1 MALACRAATVQG
13 VATWP
18 ERSMSFGT
26 IAADYDRLRPR
37 PAVAAVAWLVPER
50 CQVAV
55 DLGAGTGLLSRAL
68 ARTVPRVV
76 AVEPDPRMAAVL
88 RARSPGVYVVQ
99 GQGERIPVRG
109 GSADGVFVSSAWQ
122 WMDPER
128 AAAEVWRVLRP
139 GGRFGL
145 VWTSVDRHEGWPDG
159 AACWPQ
165 RRFEIRLP
173 EDGFEDADTAVFTYR
188 RPMTTGDIVAMLAT
202 YSHVI
207 TAGPRDKE
215 AVLASARARIE
226 QRFPGAQSIDVPVRS
241 RCWRARR
248 TEERSQNAP
257 EGRAPD
263 F

>member
-1 MALACRAATVQG
+1 
-13 VATWP
+13 
-18 ERSMSFGT
+18 MSFGT
-26 IAADYDRLRPR
+26 IAADYDRLRPP
-37 PAVAAVAWLVPER
+37 PAVDAVAWLVPER

-99 GQGERIPVRG
+99 GNGEQIPVRG
-109 GSADGVFVSSAWQ
+109 GSADGVFVSSAWH

-139 GGRFGL
+139 GGRFGMI
-145 VWTSVDRHEGWPDG
+145 WTSLERPEAWPDG
-159 AACWPQ
+159 AADSS
-165 RRFEIRLP
+165 RRRREIKLP
-173 EDGFEDADTAVFTYR
+173 EDGFEDADTAVFAYR
-188 RPMTTGDIVAMLAT
+188 RPMTIGDIVAMLAT
-202 YSHVI
+202 YSFVI
-207 TAGPRDKE
+207 TVGPRDRE

-226 QRFPGAQSIDVPVRS
+226 QRFPGAQSIDVPMRS

-248 TEERSQNAP
+248 AEQHQRT
-257 EGRAPD
+257 
-263 F
+263 